1 MSAEPPVETIAG
13 RRVLFAMAA
22 SPEFGPELKRRFT
35 PLMVGVGPVEAG
47 IHTAAALEH
56 LRGLGRPPDLV
67 VSLGSAGSRRLR
79 ETEVYQAASV
89 SYRDMDASLLG
100 FARGETPFLD
110 LPAAIAVPFRV
121 PGVPAATLSTGARIV
136 SGDDYD
142 RIEADMVDMESYAVL
157 RAAMQSGAAFI
168 GLRGISDGG
177 APLTGVEDWTR
188 FLHLVDINLAA
199 AVDRLSDGLVSGA
212 IAL

>member
-1 MSAEPPVETIAG
+1 MSTEPPVETIAG

-35 PLMVGVGPVEAG
+35 PVMVGVGPVEAAV
-47 IHTAAALEH
+47 HAAAALAH
-56 LRGLGRPPDLV
+56 LSGLGRPADLV

-110 LPAAIAVPFRV
+110 LPAAVAVPFRI

-136 SGDDYD
+136 SGSDYD
-142 RIEADMVDMESYAVL
+142 GIDADMVDMESFAVL
-157 RAAMQSGAAFI
+157 RAAMQNGCAFI
-168 GLRGISDGG
+168 GLRGISDGS
-177 APLTGVEDWTR
+177 APLSGVEDWTR
-188 FLHLVDINLAA
+188 FLHLIDVNLAA
-199 AVDRLSDGLVSGA
+199 AVDQLGAGLVSGA